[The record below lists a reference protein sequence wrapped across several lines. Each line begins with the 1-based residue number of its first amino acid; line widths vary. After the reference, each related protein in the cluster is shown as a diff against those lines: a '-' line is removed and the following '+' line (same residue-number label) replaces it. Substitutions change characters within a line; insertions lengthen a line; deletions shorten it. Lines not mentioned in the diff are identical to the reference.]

1 MISLEKWKFQDRFY
15 KKVQTISKTTNISAF
30 ASLNLRS
37 RFFVALAC
45 VAFLFAISFKYE
57 FIRVLAEFSLI
68 ALVVLLVVDLMMLY
82 ARGKQLHAVRELPK
96 LLSLGDD
103 NTVRL
108 RIQSTASF
116 ELECEFY
123 DEIPFQFQER
133 NFKQMRKFEIGGE
146 EEIHYLLRPT
156 SRGEYHFGYLNALVS
171 TKIGFCGRRMLLALP
186 QMVPVYPSIAQMK
199 KYELLAFSRISNFE
213 GIKHIRRIGHS
224 YEFEKIRNY
233 VEGDD
238 IRSINWKATSRK
250 HSLMV
255 NQYEDERSQQVYMV
269 IDKSRSMHMPFNGL
283 SLLDYSINTSLVLA
297 NIALKK
303 YDKTGLITFS
313 HRVGTTLPAE
323 RSELQL
329 KKILQALYH
338 EKPQT
343 FEANYDLLYRGVK
356 NVIHGRSLIF
366 LYLNFESI
374 YAMERALPVL
384 QKINRQHLLVVMIF
398 ENTELLKFS
407 REKPDYISDIYAQTI
422 AKKLLNDKKQIVSKL
437 RKYGIQTLLS
447 KPEELSIDTV
457 NKYLELKARGLI

>member
-1 MISLEKWKFQDRFY
+1 MA
-15 KKVQTISKTTNISAF
+15 V
-30 ASLNLRS
+30 
-37 RFFVALAC
+37 
-45 VAFLFAISFKYE
+45 VAFLFGISFKYE
-57 FIRVLAEFSLI
+57 FILIAAEFSLI
-68 ALVVLLVVDLMMLY
+68 ALVVLLLVDVLILF
-82 ARGKQLHAVRELPK
+82 ANGKQLYATRDLPK
-96 LLSLGDD
+96 MMSLGDD
-103 NTVRL
+103 NEVK
-108 RIQSTASF
+108 INVQSLARF
-116 ELECEFY
+116 EISVLFY
-123 DEIPFQFQER
+123 DELPLQFQER
-133 NFKQMRKFEIGGE
+133 NFYHQRTIGGGSDLQ
-146 EEIHYLLRPT
+146 IRYSVRPL
-156 SRGEYHFGYLNALVS
+156 SRGEYHFGFLNAIAS
-171 TKIGFCGRRMLLALP
+171 SKIGFCSRRILLAMP
-186 QMVPVYPSIAQMK
+186 QMVPVFPSIIQMK
-199 KYELLAFSRISNFE
+199 KYELLAFSRVSNFE
-213 GIKHIRRIGHS
+213 GIKRIRRIGHS

-233 VEGDD
+233 VDGDD

-303 YDKTGLITFS
+303 YDKTGLITYS

-338 EKPQT
+338 EKPQP

-374 YAMERALPVL
+374 YAMERALPIL
-384 QKINRQHLLVVMIF
+384 QRINRQHLLVVMIF
-398 ENTELLKFS
+398 ENTELLEYSKG
-407 REKPDYISDIYAQTI
+407 KAVYISDIYAQTI
-422 AKKLLNDKKQIVSKL
+422 AQKLLHDKKQIVSKL

-447 KPEELSIDTV
+447 KPEELSVDTV
-457 NKYLELKARGLI
+457 NKYLELKSRGLI